1 MGKGEAKTRT
11 SVQQLPSMEEVQKE
25 LETSPEGLT
34 AAETSTRIEKYG
46 YNELEEK
53 KISPLNR
60 FMVSFVG
67 PIPFMIEAAAL
78 LSAVL
83 GRWPD
88 FIVIM
93 LLLIGNALI
102 DFWEEKNCEQCNLS
116 IKKPTGAYRPCT
128 P

>member
-88 FIVIM
+88 FIIIM

-102 DFWEEKNCEQCNLS
+102 DFWEEKTASNAISAL
-116 IKKPTGAYRPCT
+116 
-128 P
+128 